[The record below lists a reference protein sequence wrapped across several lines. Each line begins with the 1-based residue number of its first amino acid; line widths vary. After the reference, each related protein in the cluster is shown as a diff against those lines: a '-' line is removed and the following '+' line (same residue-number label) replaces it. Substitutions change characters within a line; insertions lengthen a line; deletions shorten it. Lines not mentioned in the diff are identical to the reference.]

1 MYNISLSVFYLL
13 VVNYGWKDS
22 RIKKIEWSFHVIP
35 LGYAIITSSF
45 AAIADLYGYVPW
57 TCWILPSESFD
68 DTQELTPIQ
77 SRFQIIQWIFL
88 FGVVWVCI
96 IVVSIIFV
104 ILYRKMKKLEQ
115 KMLRHSNYSLAA
127 TPRPSTNSNNNDTS
141 TTDFKM
147 CQLSDSDIVSE
158 SVPQTNDDG
167 KRDQGG
173 DIADGDVDVDVD
185 VDVEEVYKN
194 TVGKSDNNNDDDD
207 DDDGGGGGADIEN
220 EFKKNENEIRKCEQ
234 GEGEQDDNISKSS
247 GVSEGNEEA
256 EMAATAAATAAGSRK
271 STRDRRATTRISWII
286 SGITSSITSSIFVD
300 RRQSDADEGDNNN
313 NKNDS
318 DASTRVAAATARNN
332 DRVAT
337 KKSRMI
343 AIQGLLYV
351 GAFYVTWLFPTI
363 SRITELVAGSNY
375 FPIQFLDAF
384 LLPLQGFFNFFIY
397 IRPRYLTNRKL
408 NPNDGFLKTLRV
420 VVFENQD

>member
-1 MYNISLSVFYLL
+1 
-13 VVNYGWKDS
+13 
-22 RIKKIEWSFHVIP
+22 
-35 LGYAIITSSF
+35 
-45 AAIADLYGYVPW
+45 
-57 TCWILPSESFD
+57 
-68 DTQELTPIQ
+68 
-77 SRFQIIQWIFL
+77 
-88 FGVVWVCI
+88 
-96 IVVSIIFV
+96 
-104 ILYRKMKKLEQ
+104 
-115 KMLRHSNYSLAA
+115 MLRHSNYSLAA

-185 VDVEEVYKN
+185 VEEVYKN
-194 TVGKSDNNNDDDD
+194 TVGKFDNNDDEDD
-207 DDDGGGGGADIEN
+207 DDGGGGADIEN

-234 GEGEQDDNISKSS
+234 DEEGKDDNISKSS
-247 GVSEGNEEA
+247 DVFIGNEEA
-256 EMAATAAATAAGSRK
+256 EMAATATAAAAAGDRK

>member
-1 MYNISLSVFYLL
+1 MGSSTRSKVIAVAPKFSALLSICGSLGIVIKVLMNKARRKKTMHRIMLGMSICDILSSIWYFASTWPIPADTIDTFFGDTETDTIFWAAGDSNGISCSISGFFNQFAVVAPLYNISLSVFYLL

-185 VDVEEVYKN
+185 VEEVYKN
-194 TVGKSDNNNDDDD
+194 TVGKFDNNDDEEDD
-207 DDDGGGGGADIEN
+207 DGGGGADIEN
-220 EFKKNENEIRKCEQ
+220 
-234 GEGEQDDNISKSS
+234 
-247 GVSEGNEEA
+247 
-256 EMAATAAATAAGSRK
+256 
-271 STRDRRATTRISWII
+271 
-286 SGITSSITSSIFVD
+286 
-300 RRQSDADEGDNNN
+300 
-313 NKNDS
+313 
-318 DASTRVAAATARNN
+318 
-332 DRVAT
+332 
-337 KKSRMI
+337 
-343 AIQGLLYV
+343 
-351 GAFYVTWLFPTI
+351 
-363 SRITELVAGSNY
+363 
-375 FPIQFLDAF
+375 
-384 LLPLQGFFNFFIY
+384 
-397 IRPRYLTNRKL
+397 
-408 NPNDGFLKTLRV
+408 
-420 VVFENQD
+420 